1 MVLLTLI
8 LPMQSAVITT
18 AAAWSPRAPP
28 CPSAMFL
35 RTRAVHLCD
44 KEPYSL
50 QEDLKRAASSQLGQS
65 LDEAMPEA
73 DRQWYRAG
81 ASAMQDALREAREQ
95 LEARKAE
102 VGEEA
107 ALAELDAS
115 IRAKDDTT
123 DVYIQDSRREADEAP
138 GAE

>member
-1 MVLLTLI
+1 MVLLALI

-35 RTRAVHLCD
+35 RTCAVHLCD